1 MSTVNTDL
9 VTYNVYETTHDNIL
23 LQSQF
28 FNRDD
33 VNDFIDRFTSR
44 RSTVHVYRT
53 SCVDVLYPF
62 TDESREPTPPIE
74 ITNPPEPEPEPALP
88 PPPPTRRST
97 RKTRSAKPTVAFD
110 DYVVL
115 ENEDETMPF
124 RDFTIRTYGK
134 GFVLI
139 APEGHPSYGAKYINE
154 NRGFWNKNANGW
166 FFRKTF
172 LKSFLDQ
179 GAIREI

>member
-1 MSTVNTDL
+1 MTSTNNEL
-9 VTYNVYETTHDNIL
+9 VTYTVYETTHDNIL
-23 LQSQF
+23 LSSQF

-33 VNDFIDRFTSR
+33 VNDYIDRFTSR

-62 TDESREPTPPIE
+62 LDTSREPTPPIE
-74 ITNPPEPEPEPALP
+74 ITNPPEAEASLP
-88 PPPPTRRST
+88 PTPTRRST
-97 RKTRSAKPTVAFD
+97 RKTRSQKPTVAFD

-124 RDFTIRTYGK
+124 SGFTIRPYGK

-139 APEGHPSYGAKYINE
+139 APENHSIYGAKYINE
-154 NRGFWNKNANGW
+154 NRGFWNNNANGW
-166 FFRKTF
+166 FFRKIF